1 LAANARNERHLYV
14 YAIVPAEAPVG
25 AELRGVEGELLSLV
39 RYGTLAAVVG
49 EVSRERWERTAE
61 HLLAHEAAGE
71 AIRAAG
77 EALPVRFGTVM
88 RGEGAVA
95 ETLSRQA
102 SALHGDLARLGAMM
116 EFDLALLV
124 SSSALRDVAGERAE
138 PLAAAR
144 NIRGSGAGARY
155 LRGRMRA
162 HSKAQLFEARLL
174 AARGVIDESLARYAR
189 EVRWTDVATERIA
202 SIAAYLVDQSSVPAL
217 RQAFAVLRGERPEFD
232 VVLKGPSAPYSFVT
246 STDDRA
252 RAGGVFS

>member
-1 LAANARNERHLYV
+1 
-14 YAIVPAEAPVG
+14 
-25 AELRGVEGELLSLV
+25 LLS
-39 RYGTLAAVVG
+39 
-49 EVSRERWERTAE
+49 
-61 HLLAHEAAGE
+61 HQAAGE

-102 SALHGDLARLGAMM
+102 AVLHGDLARLGSML
-116 EFDLALLV
+116 ELDLALLAA
-124 SSSALRDVAGERAE
+124 SSALRESAGVRAE

-162 HSKAQLFEARLL
+162 HSRALLFEERLL
-174 AARGVIDESLARYAR
+174 AARRIIDESLAGHAR
-189 EVRWTDVATERIA
+189 EVRWTDIATERIA
-202 SIAAYLVDQSSVPAL
+202 SIAAYLVEPCLVPAF
-217 RQAFAVLRGERPEFD
+217 RRAFAQLRGERPEFEF
-232 VVLKGPSAPYSFVT
+232 VLKGPSAPYSFVT

-252 RAGGVFS
+252 RTGGSA